1 MYNLINYFMKPFYIF
16 LFFIGVLLSSC
27 RQDYD
32 DRCLIVNENPSETL
46 LKKFEFDNNEFIDS
60 YCAFLSDDDI
70 ILAWETNRKVY
81 LVSVTEDAEVLGIAP
96 DWALV
101 RFSNDRILTLI
112 LDRRLLT
119 EKQLRQLET
128 ILEDDARKIISGEDI
143 APYEIEEHIGNK
155 IWILRPDWKVET
167 PQITPNPMLEI

>member
-1 MYNLINYFMKPFYIF
+1 MKPFYIF

-81 LVSVTEDAEVLGIAP
+81 LVSVPEDAEVLGIAP
-96 DWALV
+96 DWALMTG
-101 RFSNDRILTLI
+101 F
-112 LDRRLLT
+112 
-119 EKQLRQLET
+119 
-128 ILEDDARKIISGEDI
+128 
-143 APYEIEEHIGNK
+143 
-155 IWILRPDWKVET
+155 
-167 PQITPNPMLEI
+167 